1 MILQSADYGNYATY
15 LKLYPAFFGKKQAE
29 SGCAMA
35 KSVTQY
41 ISALYL
47 DEDFKKDF
55 IKDGLLESVNAKT
68 LNQLYSEQ
76 SYKRYVEGYE
86 WTIEELKVINDEMLK
101 EGFSK
106 YQFNSVDNCIK
117 YIRAVKDILYHANAA
132 VIEDAVKKLTAWLQG
147 FRLALSQDKSIKIDA
162 TALFFYSPMGGTGKS
177 ELLNSFVG
185 ACDRMNISHAHLST
199 QDISDKFSPKAIKEV
214 NAVIIEDAEFIGG
227 KFGNDVNLAKV
238 NALIDRQE
246 ITYNQ
251 KMMRSEQVRP
261 NLSIIGSTNNRY
273 SNRRYSVIVIRNSEI
288 DLEKHNPPTLARLV
302 HAWMDAI
309 TFCPDPHVK
318 FVSVKTKNQRSP
330 FVITDNM
337 IKIFNLVND
346 DDSSFETVG
355 MRKIIDY
362 CTKGSVNPRAENIVK
377 DDVRMLIKLGIAN
390 QVKKN
395 PRWGLGVSKIEF
407 DMFKFRDFIDTDE
420 TDEKSISVA
429 DVETAVINNYI

>member
-1 MILQSADYGNYATY
+1 
-15 LKLYPAFFGKKQAE
+15 
-29 SGCAMA
+29 
-35 KSVTQY
+35 
-41 ISALYL
+41 
-47 DEDFKKDF
+47 
-55 IKDGLLESVNAKT
+55 
-68 LNQLYSEQ
+68 
-76 SYKRYVEGYE
+76 
-86 WTIEELKVINDEMLK
+86 
-101 EGFSK
+101 
-106 YQFNSVDNCIK
+106 
-117 YIRAVKDILYHANAA
+117 
-132 VIEDAVKKLTAWLQG
+132 
-147 FRLALSQDKSIKIDA
+147 
-162 TALFFYSPMGGTGKS
+162 MGGTGKS
-177 ELLNSFVG
+177 ELLNGFVG
-185 ACDRMNISHAHLST
+185 ACDRLNISHAHLST

-251 KMMRSEQVRP
+251 KMVRSEQIRP

-288 DLEKHNPPTLARLV
+288 DLEKHKPPTPVRLV
-302 HAWMDAI
+302 QAWMDAI
-309 TFCPDPHVK
+309 NFCPDPHIK

-330 FVITDNM
+330 FVVTDNM

-390 QVKKN
+390 QIKKN

-429 DVETAVINNYI
+429 DVETAVINNYIKDIVFDSDEELKKIEKEFKRFSEMKDVLEKKPKTKTTNESIMKLEFKMQSLLERKREIERFIDLRKLILDAKPPPPA